1 MVLVGL
7 DWQILINELVEL
19 EANDVLTPPWGGI
32 LSACWLFVALVSSLD
47 PSPCFFAPYRLLSG
61 ARRCLCKVMKI
72 CTWIH
77 SECSPCLTNTN
88 LLLFIFRECFLTFSG
103 ITVAK
108 SFHYFTE
115 FSTQP
120 FLPLMIRLWRLFGNS
135 VNFAVLLHLLLPSS
149 VSSYILMLST
159 FLFVSE
165 LVSFLFFNAVCIL
178 SCSVMSDSLQFHGL

>member
-7 DWQILINELVEL
+7 DGQILIKELVEL

-32 LSACWLFVALVSSLD
+32 LSTPWLFMALVSSLD
-47 PSPCFFAPYRLLSG
+47 PSPCFLAPYRLLSG

-135 VNFAVLLHLLLPSS
+135 ELCCLTSS
-149 VSSYILMLST
+149 VTSWLCPHISSYALH
-159 FLFVSE
+159 LFVSK
-165 LVSFLFFNAVCIL
+165 LVSFLFKAVCML
-178 SCSVMSDSLQFHGL
+178 SCSIMSDSLRLHGL

>member
-7 DWQILINELVEL
+7 DWQILIKELVEL

-32 LSACWLFVALVSSLD
+32 LSTPWLFVALVSSLD
-47 PSPCFFAPYRLLSG
+47 PSPCFLAPYRFLSG

-88 LLLFIFRECFLTFSG
+88 LLSFIFRECSFSG

-120 FLPLMIRLWRLFGNS
+120 FLPLMIRLWRLFGDS
-135 VNFAVLLHLLLPSS
+135 VNFAVSLHLLLPGS
-149 VSSYILMLST
+149 VSSHILIRAPS
-159 FLFVSE
+159 
-165 LVSFLFFNAVCIL
+165 SFLCQNLYPFSFLRLCAC
-178 SCSVMSDSLQFHGL
+178 